1 MPRLKKASHITFQ
14 GVFRSI
20 EVDAA
25 FEVTEADC
33 FNLGGE
39 KVRDLAA
46 FLLSSSSMDCFSE
59 KVETIRT
66 RDHQLLT

>member
-1 MPRLKKASHITFQ
+1 MPRLQKASHITFQ

-39 KVRDLAA
+39 RVRDLAA
-46 FLLSSSSMDCFSE
+46 FLLSSSSLIASVKKSKRLE
-59 KVETIRT
+59 LETT
-66 RDHQLLT
+66 NS